1 MSKVWLFSSACI
13 FSGAAILCLGGEHSP
28 LPVAPSVDLTRYTG
42 KWYEVARLPIR
53 FESKCKSDVTA
64 HYSIRKNGTV
74 EVRNRCRK
82 ANGDMTEIIGTAH
95 PAEKSNANAKLKV
108 SFFWPFSADYWILDL
123 DPEYRWALV
132 GTPNR
137 KYLWVLSRASR
148 LDPAIYNKLLSRA
161 KELGFNI
168 ERVEATVHTA

>member
-13 FSGAAILCLGGEHSP
+13 CSGAAIICLGRELSS
-28 LPVAPSVDLTRYTG
+28 LPAAANVDLKRYAG

-53 FESKCKSDVTA
+53 FENKCKSDVTA
-64 HYSIRKNGTV
+64 DYSIRKNGTI

-82 ANGDMTEIIGTAH
+82 TNGHVTEIVGTAH
-95 PAEKSNANAKLKV
+95 QAEKSASNAKLKV

-132 GTPNR
+132 GTSNR
-137 KYLWVLSRASR
+137 KYLWVLSRAPQ
-148 LDPAIYNKLLSRA
+148 LDPTIYKKLLSRA
-161 KELGFNI
+161 QELGFNI
-168 ERVEATVHTA
+168 ERVKATAHTA